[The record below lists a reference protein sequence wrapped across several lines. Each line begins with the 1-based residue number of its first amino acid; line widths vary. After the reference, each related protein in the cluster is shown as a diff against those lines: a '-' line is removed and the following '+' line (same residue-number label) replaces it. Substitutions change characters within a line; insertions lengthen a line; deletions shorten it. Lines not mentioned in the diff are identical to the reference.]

1 MCVPHLDCAEL
12 AAAFY
17 KYLQEGRSVHFGEFL
32 NSTCKHLVSS
42 VCGSPCLGW
51 AEDPDPLTLVFY
63 RCTTSLT
70 CWDA

>member
-1 MCVPHLDCAEL
+1 MCVPHLECAEL

-42 VCGSPCLGW
+42 VW
-51 AEDPDPLTLVFY
+51 EPLPGVG
-63 RCTTSLT
+63 
-70 CWDA
+70 

>member
-1 MCVPHLDCAEL
+1 MCVPHLECAEL

-32 NSTCKHLVSS
+32 NSTCKHLVSRAS
-42 VCGSPCLGW
+42 VGAPPWGGLR
-51 AEDPDPLTLVFY
+51 PLTLVFY

-70 CWDA
+70 CWAA